1 MQYAKRNILIIEDN
15 IQDYI
20 IFNEVLGQI
29 RDFFIHLDHANN
41 MAEALELCETK
52 SYDIAF
58 LDLFL
63 PDSFGQESFTTLQAA
78 MSHTSIVILSGLS
91 DKNIALDIVKLGAQ
105 DYLVKGEF
113 DSNLLE
119 KSIIYSIERRRYQE
133 RLAMNERKYRSTFR
147 NIGVSIVEANV
158 TGISR
163 YFQQQREEGVERFVT
178 VLHSDDYLTKL
189 AEELEFT
196 DLNPEALSLFGYS
209 SVERFVEGFV
219 RNREQVIQQF
229 TPMFKAMWG
238 GAHYYEGETLFKDA
252 NDLPIYALMKVKF
265 LQEAGEYRM
274 LISIADITVLK
285 EKEQE
290 VLRQSA
296 ILQGI
301 SDSATTLL
309 NVEDEA
315 SAMEKTLCLL
325 TQSLEGEMAAA
336 IELEE
341 FEMGGFSFT
350 LKSIW
355 EAEGAH
361 VDSTCACFSDQLTTW
376 INEEGIARLR
386 DGDCVQVDG
395 VELCTS
401 DGADLHGRSFIFAP
415 LLLDGKLSG
424 TVVVCRDESRDFND
438 YELSS
443 LQSIAGN
450 IGASLARHNAQNELR
465 QLNENLEDMVDDRTQ
480 KMEAAI
486 RELESFSYSVS
497 HDLRAPLRAI
507 TGFSQ
512 VLEQEIGGKL
522 TEIEEK
528 YLGHIVR
535 GADEMSQ
542 LIDDLLDFSRMGRKE
557 LKFSVLNMTDLANE
571 QITKLSRDV
580 ERDLNFE
587 VGTLHPCM
595 GDLSMIRQVMQNFI
609 GNAIKYSKADGANHI
624 TLTSSEHEDLVEY
637 CVSDTGVGFD
647 MRYVDKIFG
656 VFQRL
661 HQDSEFDGTGV
672 GLAIVQRVVV
682 RHGGTVRAEG
692 EVGQGAK
699 FYFTLPKADSRPEEH
714 LVTSSVSG
722 VNQL

>member
-1 MQYAKRNILIIEDN
+1 MQYAKRNILIVEDN

-29 RDFFIHLDHANN
+29 RDFFIHLDHAGN

-52 SYDIAF
+52 TYDIVF

-63 PDSFGQESFTTLQAA
+63 PDSFGQESFSTLQAA
-78 MSHTSIVILSGLS
+78 MSHTPIVILSGLS
-91 DKNIALDIVKLGAQ
+91 DKNIAFDIVKLGAQ

-158 TGISR
+158 TGIAR
-163 YFQQQREEGVERFVT
+163 YFQQQRDKGVERFVT

-265 LQEAGEYRM
+265 LQESGEHRM

-315 SAMEKTLCLL
+315 SAMEKTLRLL
-325 TQSLEGEMAAA
+325 TQSLEGEMAAVL
-336 IELEE
+336 ELDESE
-341 FEMGGFSFT
+341 AGRFSFT
-350 LKSIW
+350 LKSVW
-355 EAEGAH
+355 QAEGVQ
-361 VDSTCACFSDQLTTW
+361 VDRACFTGQVTTW
-376 INEEGIARLR
+376 VDEESIAQLR
-386 DGDCVQVDG
+386 DGDFVQVDG

-401 DGADLHGRSFIFAP
+401 EGADLPERSFIFAP
-415 LLLDGKLSG
+415 LLLDGNLSG
-424 TVVVCRDESRDFND
+424 TVAVCLGESRDFHD

-450 IGASLARHNAQNELR
+450 IGASLARHNVQNELR

-522 TEIEEK
+522 TEVEEK
-528 YLGHIVR
+528 YMGHIVS
-535 GADEMSQ
+535 GANEMSQ

-580 ERDLNFE
+580 KRELNFE

-595 GDLSMIRQVMQNFI
+595 GDLSMIRQVMQNLI

-699 FYFTLPKADSRPEEH
+699 FYFTLPKADSQPEEH
-714 LVTSSVSG
+714 LVTSPVSG

>member
-1 MQYAKRNILIIEDN
+1 MQYAKRNILIVEDN

-29 RDFFIHLDHANN
+29 RDFFIHLDHAGN

-52 SYDIAF
+52 TYDIVF

-63 PDSFGQESFTTLQAA
+63 PDSFGQESFSTLQAA
-78 MSHTSIVILSGLS
+78 MSHTPIVILSGLS
-91 DKNIALDIVKLGAQ
+91 DKNIVLDIVKLGAQ

-158 TGISR
+158 TGIAR
-163 YFQQQREEGVERFVT
+163 YFQQQRDEGVERFVT
-178 VLHSDDYLTKL
+178 VLHSDDSLTKL

-252 NDLPIYALMKVKF
+252 NNLPIYALMKVKF
-265 LQEAGEYRM
+265 LQESGEHRM

-301 SDSATTLL
+301 SDSAITLL

-315 SAMEKTLCLL
+315 SAMEKTLRLL

-336 IELEE
+336 LEMDE
-341 FEMGGFSFT
+341 SEAGRFSFT
-350 LKSIW
+350 LKSVW
-355 EAEGAH
+355 QAEGVQ
-361 VDSTCACFSDQLTTW
+361 VDRACFTGQVTTW
-376 INEEGIARLR
+376 MDEESIARLR
-386 DGDCVQVDG
+386 EGDPVQVDG

-401 DGADLHGRSFIFAP
+401 EGADLPERSFIFAP
-415 LLLDGKLSG
+415 LLLGGNLSG
-424 TVVVCRDESRDFND
+424 TVAVCLGESRDFND

-522 TEIEEK
+522 SEVEEK

-580 ERDLNFE
+580 KRELNFE

-595 GDLSMIRQVMQNFI
+595 GDLSMIRQVMQNLI

-624 TLTSSEHEDLVEY
+624 TLTSSEHEELVEY

-692 EVGQGAK
+692 EVDQGAK
-699 FYFTLPKADSRPEEH
+699 FYFTLPKADSQPEEH